1 MVVYWVTGG
10 ILLVYLV
17 LVWFLATWLHLH
29 GSDVWILRG
38 GLALIGLLGAASFLW
53 FHRKAKARQPEGGP
67 DGSEGSETKDID
79 LLVHEAVRRL
89 KSSTLGRGASLGNLP
104 LIFLVGESGSTKTT
118 TVIHSALDPELL
130 AGHVYQDNNVL
141 ATRVANVWYS
151 RAAIFV
157 DPAGSLLS
165 QPNRWKRLVKLV
177 QPGRVSTAVGKG
189 QQSPRAAI
197 VCFECESFLKP
208 GASEATL
215 SAARKLGTRL
225 QEISQT
231 LGISFPVYV
240 LFTKLDRMSFF
251 LDYVRGLSREE
262 VSQVLGTTLPV
273 RSLATGIYSEEETK
287 RLTKAF
293 DELFYSLA
301 EKRLDLL
308 ARENEN
314 DKLPGIYE
322 FPRELRKLRTFLVQF
337 LVEMAR
343 PSQLSTNP
351 FLRGF
356 YFSGVRPVVVDD
368 VVGAA
373 PEELQSESPPG
384 GGATVIFSQ
393 ISRPAPAAVRAS
405 SGSRKVPQWV
415 FLSQLFN
422 DVIAKDRV
430 ALAASGFSSRV
441 SLLRRIALIT
451 VALISLICAVG
462 FLVSFF
468 GNRALENEVRAAVGE
483 LQSVRSA
490 SNQPASFGDLQ
501 KLDRLRQELATLSGY
516 EKNGVPFKLR
526 WGLYVG
532 DRIYPD
538 ARRLY
543 FDRFQQLLLADTQ
556 ARLVNDLRALPA
568 QPGPTA
574 DYKTIYEELKAYLIT
589 TSNHE
594 KSTAEFLA
602 PVLMRVWNS
611 GRNLDTERLG
621 LANLQFNY
629 YSTEL
634 ASDGFASKSNDQ
646 GAIERAR
653 KYLAQFSGIE
663 RYYLPLLD
671 KASQSNPGISF
682 NEKFPESVG
691 VISSNRRVSGAFTL
705 GGFKFMDDAI
715 RNPSGAIGGEEW
727 VLGKATA
734 SELDQGTI
742 QQKLRER
749 YYLDFVKE
757 WRTVLETSSVNGYKD
772 LADADQKLEKMT
784 GPASPLLELLW
795 FVSSNTNVSAPAA
808 KDPFASAQALEPPGD
823 PLKRPELLIQPSN
836 SPYIQALTDLGAKI
850 DAVVHSPT
858 GPADTAL
865 VTQTVQ
871 SAAAAKGA
879 ASQATGARVDNTYHT
894 ESLVHH
900 LLEEPVTNAEGVIST
915 GAVGPLNAAGQQFC
929 AQFAQISG
937 KYPFNPKSGEDI
949 SVDQFNSVFAP
960 KTGSLWVFYD
970 NAKLS
975 QYLAKQGSSYQSISA
990 GTVKIN
996 PAFVEFFNRAAAVSD
1011 NFYPAGSP
1019 TPKFAYSLKAMPSNL
1034 EGVTLKVGN
1043 DTLSGTGQQKYFPW
1057 TGVPQQVVASTP
1069 GGDIL
1074 GTFNGPWSIFHFVDD
1089 AVTNPRSHI
1098 SGHIAD
1104 LEWVMQSNGRIIVL
1118 PNGKQKSYNFQLQ
1131 VSGWNPFGVSG
1142 LAGMRCEPRVAL
1154 AH

>member
-17 LVWFLATWLHLH
+17 LVWFLATWLRLS

-53 FHRKAKARQPEGGP
+53 FHRNAKARQPKGEPEG
-67 DGSEGSETKDID
+67 SAGSETNDLD

-89 KSSTLGRGASLGNLP
+89 KTSTLGRGASLGNLP

-130 AGHVYQDNNVL
+130 AGHVYQDNNVV
-141 ATRVANVWYS
+141 ATRVANIWYS

-157 DPAGSLLS
+157 DPAGALLT

-197 VCFECESFLKP
+197 VCFECESFMKP

-215 SAARKLGTRL
+215 STARKLGTRL

-240 LFTKLDRMSFF
+240 LFTKLNRMSFF
-251 LDYVRGLSREE
+251 LDFVRGLSREE

-308 ARENEN
+308 MGENEN

-337 LVEMAR
+337 LVELAR

-356 YFSGVRPVVVDD
+356 YFSGVRPVMVDD
-368 VVGAA
+368 VVAAA
-373 PEELQSESPPG
+373 PEEQPSESPQG
-384 GGATVIFSQ
+384 GGATVMFSQ
-393 ISRPAPAAVRAS
+393 VPRHGPAAVRAS

-441 SLLRRIALIT
+441 SLFRRILLIT
-451 VALISLICAVG
+451 VASISLICAVG

-468 GNRALENEVRAAVGE
+468 GNRALENDVRSAVGE
-483 LQSVRSA
+483 LQTVGSS
-490 SNQPASFGDLQ
+490 SIQPASFGDLQ

-516 EKNGVPFKLR
+516 EKNGVPFRLR

-532 DRIYPD
+532 DRILPD

-556 ARLVNDLRALPA
+556 ARLVSDLRALPA
-568 QPGPTA
+568 QPGPTD
-574 DYKTIYEELKAYLIT
+574 DYKTTYEKLKAYLIT

-602 PVLMRVWNS
+602 PVLMQVWQR
-611 GRNLDTERLG
+611 GRNLENDRLG

-629 YSTEL
+629 FGAEL
-634 ASDGFASKSNDQ
+634 ASDGFFSKSNDQ
-646 GAIERAR
+646 GAIDRAR
-653 KYLAQFSGIE
+653 KYLALFSGIE
-663 RYYLPLLD
+663 RYYLPLLG

-682 NEKFPESVG
+682 NEKFPESIG
-691 VISSNRRVSGAFTL
+691 VVTTTHRVNGAFTL
-705 GGFKFMDDAI
+705 GGFKFIDDAI

-749 YYLDFVKE
+749 YYADFVKE
-757 WRTVLETSSVNGYKD
+757 WRAVLENSSVNPYPKPYSD
-772 LADADQKLEKMT
+772 FPDADQKLEKLT
-784 GPASPLLELLW
+784 SPSSPLLELMW
-795 FVSSNTNVSAPAA
+795 FVSSNTNVSAPSA
-808 KDPFASAQALEPPGD
+808 KDPFASVQAVEPPGD
-823 PLKRPELLIQPSN
+823 PLKRPDQVKLPEN
-836 SPYIQALTDLGAKI
+836 AAYMQALSDLGAKI
-850 DAVVHSPT
+850 DAIVHSPNQT
-858 GPADTAL
+858 DPALLTP
-865 VTQTVQ
+865 VIQ
-871 SAAAAKGA
+871 SASAAKVA
-879 ASQATGARVDNTYHT
+879 ANQATGSKVDNTYHT
-894 ESLVHH
+894 ENLVHH
-900 LLEEPVTNAEGVIST
+900 LLEEPITNAE
-915 GAVGPLNAAGQQFC
+915 AL
-929 AQFAQISG
+929 ISG
-937 KYPFNPKSGEDI
+937 RPKEALNGAGKNLCDQFNRLSGRFPFNPKAKVTQEIALDE
-949 SVDQFNSVFAP
+949 FNGFFAP
-960 KTGSLWVFYD
+960 KTGALWAFYD
-970 NAKLS
+970 NNKMS
-975 QYLAKQGSSYQSISA
+975 QFLVKQGTRYQSTSSD
-990 GTVKIN
+990 TVKITQG
-996 PAFVEFFNRAAAVSD
+996 FLDSFNRMAAVTD
-1011 NFYPAGSP
+1011 AFYASGGPSP
-1019 TPKFAYSLKAMPSNL
+1019 SFSYALTVQQSNV
-1034 EGVTLKVGN
+1034 EGLILTIGN
-1043 DTLSGTGQQKYFPW
+1043 EALTQIGQQKRFTW
-1057 TGVPQQVVASTP
+1057 TGAPDEIRVTAGKQTLRTYS
-1069 GGDIL
+1069 
-1074 GTFNGPWSIFHFVDD
+1074 GPWAAMRFVQTGSE
-1089 AVTNPRSHI
+1089 VSNSHTNLRWN
-1098 SGHIAD
+1098 
-1104 LEWVMQSNGRIIVL
+1104 LMQSDGTPIMING
-1118 PNGKQKSYNFQLQ
+1118 QQEYYAYQLQ
-1131 VSGWNPFGVSG
+1131 AGTPNPFDIVST
-1142 LAGMRCEPRVAL
+1142 AGIRCEPQVA
-1154 AH
+1154 H